1 MVEPNCASTWTL
13 VATPK
18 FCVGFANTKTS
29 PVAPSTVIPAFA
41 TPPSLTPN
49 IKSPSDV
56 VFLIVTSEPL
66 TLMFKSLSA
75 PTVNALVSTA
85 IPNVA
90 EVESA

>member
-1 MVEPNCASTWTL
+1 M
-13 VATPK
+13 
-18 FCVGFANTKTS
+18 
-29 PVAPSTVIPAFA
+29 A